1 MSNLS
6 LNYNILDVNRK
17 VYLKLL
23 CFCRF
28 KHLSEICSIYI
39 NFIVMKKTFLYIL
52 ILINYACSNTKHEI
66 GNKVIPLNQ
75 AFEQLEKISVEDIG
89 RHIDYVPLETT
100 DVSLIGDRAYI
111 RILKDK
117 LLVASREQ
125 PVKMFDRKTGK
136 FIRCVGK
143 IGQGADEYLLQ
154 DGFPVFW
161 TDDASGTIYVQTEG
175 QRILRFDADGS
186 PLEHINLPEGMSR
199 LQGLSVIGNADDLY
213 FYQKTL
219 SKKNENKIF
228 SYNIPTGKLQTEIAN
243 QDDTIPFEIIR
254 TPIILGGYGNT
265 PVSTCCLIL
274 YLKNDNVVFDYS
286 KEPCLWTFGDQVYL
300 KENFNDTIYCVSDQS
315 LEPRYVFDLGD
326 RHWPY
331 EERFHPEGNED
342 KIGFNYVL
350 EGEKVLFFVFQ
361 TNYYEINYKGLG
373 KDETYWGIYDK
384 RNGRV
389 KVMAKGKISDP
400 ANGLFVKSFQ
410 TATAEGELAG
420 LLDIAEVKEWIKE
433 NPFKENNQVR
443 QLLSDLPDES
453 NPVAVIIE

>member
-1 MSNLS
+1 
-6 LNYNILDVNRK
+6 
-17 VYLKLL
+17 
-23 CFCRF
+23 
-28 KHLSEICSIYI
+28 
-39 NFIVMKKTFLYIL
+39 MKKIVFVIL
-52 ILINYACSNTKHEI
+52 VVIGWACSSK
-66 GNKVIPLNQ
+66 KVEEKGMTINLGQ
-75 AFEQLEKISVEDIG
+75 AFEQLEEISVEDIG
-89 RHIDYVPLETT
+89 SHIDYVPLETT
-100 DVSLIGDRAYI
+100 DESLIGDRAYI
-111 RILKDK
+111 RILKDE
-117 LLVASREQ
+117 LLVGSREQ

-161 TDDASGTIYVQTEG
+161 TDDVSGTIYVQTEG
-175 QRILRFDADGS
+175 QRILRFDADGN

-199 LQGLSVIGNADDLY
+199 LQGLSVIGSGDDLY

-219 SKKNENKIF
+219 SEKNEDKIF
-228 SYNIPTGKLQTEIAN
+228 SYNIPTGKLQTGIVNHE
-243 QDDTIPFEIIR
+243 DTISFEFTR
-254 TPIILGGYGNT
+254 TPIILGGYGNI
-265 PVSTCCLIL
+265 PVSTRCLIL
-274 YLKNDNVVFDYS
+274 YLKNDKVVFDYT
-286 KEPCLWTFGDQVYL
+286 KEPCLWAFGDQVYL
-300 KENFNDTIYCVSDQS
+300 KETFNDTLYCVSDQS

-331 EERFHPEGNED
+331 EERYHPEGNED

-350 EGEKVLFFVFQ
+350 EGKKVLFFVFQ

-384 RNGRV
+384 GNGRV

-410 TATAEGELAG
+410 TATAKGELAG
-420 LLDIAEVKEWIKE
+420 LLDIAEMKEWIE
-433 NPFKENNQVR
+433 VNPSKVDNQIR

-453 NPVAVIIE
+453 NPVAVIVE

>member
-75 AFEQLEKISVEDIG
+75 AFEQLEEISVEDIG

-100 DVSLIGDRAYI
+100 DESLIGDRAYI

-154 DGFPVFW
+154 DGFPV
-161 TDDASGTIYVQTEG
+161 
-175 QRILRFDADGS
+175 
-186 PLEHINLPEGMSR
+186 
-199 LQGLSVIGNADDLY
+199 GL
-213 FYQKTL
+213 
-219 SKKNENKIF
+219 
-228 SYNIPTGKLQTEIAN
+228 
-243 QDDTIPFEIIR
+243 
-254 TPIILGGYGNT
+254 
-265 PVSTCCLIL
+265 
-274 YLKNDNVVFDYS
+274 
-286 KEPCLWTFGDQVYL
+286 
-300 KENFNDTIYCVSDQS
+300 
-315 LEPRYVFDLGD
+315 
-326 RHWPY
+326 
-331 EERFHPEGNED
+331 
-342 KIGFNYVL
+342 
-350 EGEKVLFFVFQ
+350 
-361 TNYYEINYKGLG
+361 
-373 KDETYWGIYDK
+373 
-384 RNGRV
+384 
-389 KVMAKGKISDP
+389 
-400 ANGLFVKSFQ
+400 
-410 TATAEGELAG
+410 
-420 LLDIAEVKEWIKE
+420 
-433 NPFKENNQVR
+433 
-443 QLLSDLPDES
+443 
-453 NPVAVIIE
+453 